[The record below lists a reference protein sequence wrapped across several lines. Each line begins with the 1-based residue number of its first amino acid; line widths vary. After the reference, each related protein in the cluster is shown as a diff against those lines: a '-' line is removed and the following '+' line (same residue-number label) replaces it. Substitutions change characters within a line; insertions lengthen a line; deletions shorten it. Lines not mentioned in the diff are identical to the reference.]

1 MRTMRPSKPTRP
13 NTAMAPQSALQ
24 LTRAAIARWTGK
36 TPAAT
41 LPRDTFWISVQ
52 ARHLAQAQRGL
63 ADWIAHGGFSQDE
76 EIVVPTLPAQPP
88 RCSVPTPHSGSRFAC
103 LD

>member
-1 MRTMRPSKPTRP
+1 MRNMRPSKPTRP
-13 NTAMAPQSALQ
+13 STAMAPQSALQ

-36 TPAAT
+36 IPAAT

-76 EIVVPTLPAQPP
+76 EIVMPTLTPQPP
-88 RCSVPTPHSGSRFAC
+88 RTPMPAPHTCSRIVC